1 MNYVNKLDSKKR
13 KIYFFA
19 LSKKNS
25 IKNFFFAKNKNQY
38 LFILSPP
45 FCGSTLLTEIL
56 SSSKNV
62 SCNNNIGLKEGQH
75 LPQVHKLLFTEDR
88 WDPNKEIDWI
98 RIKNIWHKYW
108 DRSKEILLEKSP
120 PNICRAENINQVFEN
135 SKYICLTRNPY
146 AQIQSNIR
154 RYQTDILDATKK
166 YITYLN
172 FQKDN
177 LEKLENSLLISYE
190 ELTDNPNQTKEKI
203 VGFLA
208 ELNDINI
215 NLKFNAHNMLE
226 KKEMGIT
233 NLNQKSIDSLSNDQ
247 IQSINSILAKEKDL
261 LDFFNYTII

>member
-25 IKNFFFAKNKNQY
+25 IKKLFFSKNKNQY

-45 FCGSTLLTEIL
+45 FCGSTLLTEII

-75 LPQVHKLLFTEDR
+75 LPLAHKLLFTEDR
-88 WDPNKEIDWI
+88 WDPNKEIDWKK
-98 RIKNIWHKYW
+98 IKNIWHKYW
-108 DRSKEILLEKSP
+108 DSSKEILLEKSP
-120 PNICRAENINQVFEN
+120 PNICRAENINQFFEN

-146 AQIQSNIR
+146 AQIQSNVR
-154 RYQTDILDATKK
+154 RYQTNVLDATKK
-166 YITYLN
+166 YISYLN

-177 LEKLENSLLISYE
+177 LEKLENTLLISYE
-190 ELTDNPNQTKEKI
+190 ELTDNSIHTKEKI
-203 VGFLA
+203 VKFLP
-208 ELNDINI
+208 ELNDINF

-233 NLNQKSIDSLSNDQ
+233 NLNQKSIESLSNDQ
-247 IQSINSILAKEKDL
+247 IQSINSILKKEKDL